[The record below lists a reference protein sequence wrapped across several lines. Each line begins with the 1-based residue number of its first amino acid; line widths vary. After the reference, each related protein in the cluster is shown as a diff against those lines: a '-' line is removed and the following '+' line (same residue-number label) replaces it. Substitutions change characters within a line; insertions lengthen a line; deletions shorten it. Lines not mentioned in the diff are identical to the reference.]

1 MEYLL
6 TCVGIAR
13 ADNEGRGAMFR
24 AVAGSTGFV
33 L

>member
-1 MEYLL
+1 MDYLL
-6 TCVGIAR
+6 TIFIAR

-24 AVAGSTGFV
+24 AMAGSIGFV